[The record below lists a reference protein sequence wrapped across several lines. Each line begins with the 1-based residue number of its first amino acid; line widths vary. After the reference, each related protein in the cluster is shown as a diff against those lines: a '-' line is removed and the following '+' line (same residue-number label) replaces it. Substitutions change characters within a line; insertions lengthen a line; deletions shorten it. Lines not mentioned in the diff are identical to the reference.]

1 MENQE
6 VKIIEQNPSFLRI
19 TANSG
24 ELLVEIDES
33 LNVVFLKDAER
44 MDEATRLF
52 WESMG
57 GSFFAV
63 SSELVENTP
72 NDSELGDI
80 VRKLYFAKKENL
92 KTGK

>member
-1 MENQE
+1 MENLE
-6 VKIIEQNPSFLRI
+6 TKIVEQSPSFLRI

-33 LNVVFLKDAER
+33 LNVIYLKDADK
-44 MDEATRLF
+44 MNEATRLF

-63 SSELVENTP
+63 SSELVESTP
-72 NDSELGDI
+72 NDSELGEA
-80 VRKLYFAKKENL
+80 VRKLYLTKKENL
-92 KTGK
+92 QKGK